1 MSHELLTFLL
11 PEMVLGTKLIT
22 APHPPWWGR
31 MIRRFLVST
40 FPIAQH
46 ILFDLTVTGLDN
58 FTNSKGTLI
67 VVNHKTDFDII
78 LLGPTMYKAGG
89 KAAKRIAFVA
99 AERMFLPGYISDY
112 ILHGPQWLRR
122 LVYPANLSAILKAI
136 RAYPIGYLNSRKLKA
151 HLRTTLEII
160 GDMPIGEVFSRP
172 IEEVIPGATAN
183 TPISRILRF
192 RYHEALDQDWDFSL
206 FTPTIRHKL
215 RRQHMQ
221 ETLENL
227 SRFAAVLDD
236 GDPLYIAPEGGLE
249 SDGRFDEAKA
259 GLVRLVR
266 MARDAIILPVNIT
279 YDFMTIGK
287 QRAFMTIGKE
297 QRDVKDWSRSRLERN
312 VITSVERLGT
322 ITFSQLAALGM
333 RRLAKQGDL
342 VHTVALKQEILRQA
356 LLLTDRGYYV
366 DMHTLEPREFARRW
380 KRFIAYCLSNR
391 MLRQIG
397 AWLMG
402 DMRALFEPTSDG
414 RVSPWAYAVNE
425 FDGITRAT
433 EAGIVETEPEKTVVS
448 TI

>member
-151 HLRTTLEII
+151 HLRTTLEIV

-192 RYHEALDQDWDFSL
+192 RYHEALDQD
-206 FTPTIRHKL
+206 
-215 RRQHMQ
+215 
-221 ETLENL
+221 
-227 SRFAAVLDD
+227 
-236 GDPLYIAPEGGLE
+236 
-249 SDGRFDEAKA
+249 
-259 GLVRLVR
+259 
-266 MARDAIILPVNIT
+266 
-279 YDFMTIGK
+279 
-287 QRAFMTIGKE
+287 
-297 QRDVKDWSRSRLERN
+297 
-312 VITSVERLGT
+312 
-322 ITFSQLAALGM
+322 
-333 RRLAKQGDL
+333 
-342 VHTVALKQEILRQA
+342 
-356 LLLTDRGYYV
+356 
-366 DMHTLEPREFARRW
+366 
-380 KRFIAYCLSNR
+380 
-391 MLRQIG
+391 
-397 AWLMG
+397 
-402 DMRALFEPTSDG
+402 
-414 RVSPWAYAVNE
+414 
-425 FDGITRAT
+425 
-433 EAGIVETEPEKTVVS
+433 
-448 TI
+448 